1 MCKCGL
7 NLLYNI
13 TYYTTHSDFCYIRL
27 PHEVNANESRWA
39 SNTWIRFVYYGEWR
53 NSERRT
59 ATTAKKERKT
69 IREFFFSLVLPFSC
83 SVCLHRKCEELSWA
97 LFNAHARIDV
107 SEDIQNK
114 NGERRGR
121 AKAAEHTQILHR
133 QKHLALYSNNV
144 CAFMDACYNI
154 VHGKRVLIS
163 HLTSFLVV

>member
-1 MCKCGL
+1 MSIKHL
-7 NLLYNI
+7 N
-13 TYYTTHSDFCYIRL
+13 SIRL
-27 PHEVNANESRWA
+27 L
-39 SNTWIRFVYYGEWR
+39 WR
-53 NSERRT
+53 MKKLREKNSYNS
-59 ATTAKKERKT
+59 KKRKKNYA
-69 IREFFFSLVLPFSC
+69 RVFSLLCFRFPIPYVYTENVKSSHGPYLTLMLGSMSP
-83 SVCLHRKCEELSWA
+83 KTYKT
-97 LFNAHARIDV
+97 
-107 SEDIQNK
+107 K

>member
-1 MCKCGL
+1 MSIKHL
-7 NLLYNI
+7 N
-13 TYYTTHSDFCYIRL
+13 SIRL
-27 PHEVNANESRWA
+27 L
-39 SNTWIRFVYYGEWR
+39 WR
-53 NSERRT
+53 MKKLREKNSYNS
-59 ATTAKKERKT
+59 KKRKKNYT
-69 IREFFFSLVLPFSC
+69 RVFFSLVLPFSC